1 MFDEHVLQY
10 KRPGVSGECD
20 LVVGLDFGTSASK
33 VVVQAPE
40 LPGGQAYAVDFGDIA
55 HSSMA
60 YLLPTRLWV
69 TPNGT
74 CTLAPR
80 KDARLVNDIKLE
92 LFAHDEHLNSNR
104 GPTRQDLQPEAAAVA
119 YLALLLRYARKWFLE
134 TKRDVIG
141 HFQTLKW
148 SVNLGVPSPCV
159 EDNEEN
165 RRFRLVGRAAWMLSV
180 LEENITIGKAQDELR
195 HLIEAPEYWD
205 RDDDGL
211 ACDFDIIPE
220 IAAGAVGYALS
231 ALRREGVHLMIDV
244 GASTVDVCSFLL
256 HQREGDR
263 YSLLT
268 ADVQQLGTIRLHH
281 ERILAIQRVHERQ
294 AQDLRDKHDPLAPIT
309 EDIEPY
315 LVTRERIVSGVQS
328 AEAELRKRCQLMFRR
343 VVTDLK
349 LRRAPNEAV
358 WKARL
363 PILVIGGGSKLPF
376 FASLAEELGDW
387 VKSYAGN
394 EGALPMPVPVPESL
408 KSKTAEYHRLAVA
421 WGLSHRALDVGDI
434 IPADRIAD
442 IEPPRKRTWED
453 AFVDKDQV

>member
-1 MFDEHVLQY
+1 MFDEHILQY
-10 KRPGVSGECD
+10 RQPGKDGECE
-20 LVVGLDFGTSASK
+20 LVIGLDFGTSASK
-33 VVVQAPE
+33 VVVQVPD
-40 LPGGQAYAVDFGDIA
+40 LPGQPAYAVDFGDAA
-55 HSSMA
+55 HSSMR
-60 YLLPTRLWV
+60 YLLPTRFWV

-74 CTLAPR
+74 CTLAAH
-80 KDARLVNDIKLE
+80 KDARMVNDIKLE
-92 LFAHDEHLNSNR
+92 LLAHDEHLNSNR
-104 GPTRQDLQPEAAAVA
+104 GPTRQGLEAEAAAVA
-119 YLALLLRYARKWFLE
+119 YLALLLRYTRMWFLK
-134 TKRDVIG
+134 TKRDAVNQ
-141 HFQTLKW
+141 FQRFNWT
-148 SVNLGVPSPCV
+148 VNLGVPSPCV

-180 LEENITIGKAQDELR
+180 LEETITIGKAQDELR
-195 HLIEAPEYWD
+195 HLVEAPEYWG

-256 HQREGDR
+256 HQRAGDR

-281 ERILAIQRVHERQ
+281 ERILAIQRLHEQQ

-328 AEAELRKRCQLMFRR
+328 AEEELRKRCHRMLRR

-349 LRRAPNEAV
+349 IRRAPREDV

-363 PILVIGGGSKLPF
+363 PVLVIGGGSRLPF
-376 FASLAEELGDW
+376 FESLAREVGEWL
-387 VKSYAGN
+387 KQYAGN
-394 EGALPMPVPVPESL
+394 EGAHPVPVPVPDTL
-408 KSKTAEYHRLAVA
+408 KGKTAEYHRLAVA

-434 IPADRIAD
+434 IPADRIDD
-442 IEPPRKRTWED
+442 IGPPRKRSWED
-453 AFVDKDQV
+453 AFIDKDQM